1 MSASSQQ
8 LYLKDNF
15 EELKVDFLANGTEDL
30 SKEKKAQ
37 TDRQFYNYY
46 PRDCHK
52 MSVAFFLHDVGK
64 VLVDESILQKKEP
77 LNFEEFS
84 AIKKH
89 SYEMGLEILKKN
101 NLNNL
106 FAQNI
111 VAYHHGP
118 LYHGEEDC
126 YPDNIT
132 CAEIPP
138 YVKICKLADIYDA
151 RTSKRCYK
159 EAQNPADVMADIFN
173 SYVNKDKDLQLILH
187 SFVNVVGICPP
198 GSIVFLS
205 NGQLA
210 YVIDSSGPLLIPFT
224 DTKGMTLTKST
235 DPIDLSEKQKRE
247 ELTIDRKVPITFP
260 VEIYNKLPAYL
271 RTTVQ

>member
-1 MSASSQQ
+1 
-8 LYLKDNF
+8 
-15 EELKVDFLANGTEDL
+15 
-30 SKEKKAQ
+30 
-37 TDRQFYNYY
+37 
-46 PRDCHK
+46 
-52 MSVAFFLHDVGK
+52 MSVAFYLHDVGK
-64 VLVDESILQKKEP
+64 VLVDE
-77 LNFEEFS
+77 
-84 AIKKH
+84 
-89 SYEMGLEILKKN
+89 N

-111 VAYHHGP
+111 VACHHGP
-118 LYHGEEDC
+118 LYHGEKDC
-126 YPDNIT
+126 YPDHKT

-151 RTSKRCYK
+151 RTSKHCYK

-187 SFVNVVGICPP
+187 SFVNVIGICPP

-210 YVIDSSGPLLIPFT
+210 YVIDSCGPLLIPIT
-224 DTKGMTLTKST
+224 DTNGITLSKSLE
-235 DPIDLSEKQKRE
+235 PVDLSKKQNLE
-247 ELTIDRKVPITFP
+247 ELTVDRKVPITFP
-260 VEIYNKLPAYL
+260 IEVYNKLPAYL